1 MSNGT
6 RAAHRA
12 AHRAAPRSATRLT
25 KGALVAVLAGSLTV
39 TAAAAR
45 DDGPL
50 HQLVAS
56 ADEDATAGTSA
67 ADRAAATQSS
77 RAQRARAAMV
87 DVAADAIVVADT
99 VGTEGKSTKVDSAS
113 LKKLDK
119 AAAKL
124 KTLMTKVSAAAPA
137 TTAGGDSDDV
147 TSTATKEGSGATAD
161 STKAA
166 TSDSDTS
173 AAGADATTS
182 GNAKSDTEASDTEAS
197 DTAKS
202 ETAKSDAPTSD
213 TDTSDAPTSDTKT
226 SDTKTADTT
235 SSDAASDDATASADE
250 AGTGTSDAST
260 GSQDVAADGP
270 LTSLAESPD
279 MPAPATSDTASSD
292 DTAPT
297 AADAAAS
304 ADDLVVPAITGAED
318 SQTLALRTALQ
329 EVVDLSSDVEADAAK
344 KKEAA
349 EKKAAAKKAAD
360 KKAAQMAAWKKS
372 LLGYPNGQIPA
383 SALCALSFD
392 SSARLRCDAAQD
404 LEKLNTAYRKAFG
417 RDLSI
422 TDSYRSLAGQISC
435 RATKGSLCAT
445 PGTSN
450 HGTGIA
456 VDFGG
461 GIQTSGTAAYAWMVA
476 HAATYDWHHPSWATS
491 SKFEPWHWE
500 YTG

>member
-45 DDGPL
+45 DNGPL

-182 GNAKSDTEASDTEAS
+182 GNAKSDTEASETAKSDTEAS

-202 ETAKSDAPTSD
+202 DTAKSDTAKSDAATSD
-213 TDTSDAPTSDTKT
+213 TDT
-226 SDTKTADTT
+226 
-235 SSDAASDDATASADE
+235 SDAASDDATASADE

-344 KKEAA
+344 KKDAA

-404 LEKLNTAYRKAFG
+404 LEKLDTAYRKAFG
-417 RDLSI
+417 HDLTI

-461 GIQTSGTAAYAWMVA
+461 GIQTSGSAAYAWMVA

-491 SKFEPWHWE
+491 TKFEPWHWE

>member
-1 MSNGT
+1 MSNGS

-45 DDGPL
+45 DNGPL

-56 ADEDATAGTSA
+56 ADEDATAGTTA
-67 ADRAAATQSS
+67 AERAAATQSS
-77 RAQRARAAMV
+77 RAERARAAMV

-124 KTLMTKVSAAAPA
+124 KTLMSKVSAAAPA

-147 TSTATKEGSGATAD
+147 STTATKEGVAAAAGATPSPSTTTD

-166 TSDSDTS
+166 TSDGATE
-173 AAGADATTS
+173 AAGSDETTS
-182 GNAKSDTEASDTEAS
+182 GTAKSDVEASDTKASDSTTSDSTTSDSTTS
-197 DTAKS
+197 DTAS
-202 ETAKSDAPTSD
+202 DDETASDEDAGTDASDAT
-213 TDTSDAPTSDTKT
+213 
-226 SDTKTADTT
+226 
-235 SSDAASDDATASADE
+235 
-250 AGTGTSDAST
+250 T

-279 MPAPATSDTASSD
+279 MPAPASSDTASSD
-292 DTAPT
+292 DTATT
-297 AADAAAS
+297 ADDAAAS

-344 KKEAA
+344 KKAAA
-349 EKKAAAKKAAD
+349 EEEAAAKKAAA

-404 LEKLNTAYRKAFG
+404 LEKLNTAYREAFG

-422 TDSYRSLAGQISC
+422 TDSYRSLAGQIAC

-461 GIQTSGTAAYAWMVA
+461 GVQTSGSAAYRWMVA
-476 HAATYDWHHPSWATS
+476 HAATYDWAHPSWATS
-491 SKFEPWHWE
+491 TKFEPWHWE

>member
-45 DDGPL
+45 DNGPL

-124 KTLMTKVSAAAPA
+124 KTLMSKVGAAAPA

-147 TSTATKEGSGATAD
+147 SSTATKEGAAASTGATPSSSA
-161 STKAA
+161 TAGA
-166 TSDSDTS
+166 NGTTSDDAAKTDT
-173 AAGADATTS
+173 
-182 GNAKSDTEASDTEAS
+182 AKS

-202 ETAKSDAPTSD
+202 GVATSETT
-213 TDTSDAPTSDTKT
+213 TSDATD
-226 SDTKTADTT
+226 AT

-297 AADAAAS
+297 ADDGAAS

-329 EVVDLSSDVEADAAK
+329 QVVDLSSDVEADAAK

-360 KKAAQMAAWKKS
+360 EKAAQMAAWKKS

-417 RDLSI
+417 RDLTI

-491 SKFEPWHWE
+491 TKFEPWHWE